1 MEAETKDALLSTS
14 TSVSNLPVCINDVWC
29 RIVADNIATSHLTK
43 KWLDDSDIEAH
54 RLPMLPLPLQ
64 SVVAV
69 FKACGFQSCSGRK
82 PVFSIREASVETETV
97 EAHRRFPISAEC
109 LSKVRSDCHISIAM
123 RVGTEQG
130 YV

>member
-43 KWLDDSDIEAH
+43 KWLDDYDIEAH
-54 RLPMLPLPLQ
+54 RLPMLPLPIQ

-69 FKACGFQSCSGRK
+69 FKACGFQSSSGGHN
-82 PVFSIREASVETETV
+82 SIREASVETDT
-97 EAHRRFPISAEC
+97 HRRLPISAEC